1 MDFISFEDVITKI
14 QGVTHAKAVYNNEEL
29 EEVHII
35 ANTIRSPKQIVRDIE
50 SALLAIF
57 NYRIDRKLISI
68 AQIDTGET
76 KSIKRIRYE
85 GISLDIKD
93 NNVECEVRLIMN
105 DDEYKSTETAIGT
118 SVNRRKVVAKATI
131 SAIEDIIGKP
141 FIFDVEDIVINSI
154 REISYVT
161 VIINMINNTAEEVLI
176 GTAIIRNDMNEAI
189 AKATLDAINR
199 RIEK

>member
-14 QGVTHAKAVYNNEEL
+14 QGVTHSKVVYNDEEV

-57 NYRIDRKLISI
+57 DYRIDRKLISI

-85 GISLDIKD
+85 GISLD
-93 NNVECEVRLIMN
+93 VE
-105 DDEYKSTETAIGT
+105 
-118 SVNRRKVVAKATI
+118 
-131 SAIEDIIGKP
+131 
-141 FIFDVEDIVINSI
+141 
-154 REISYVT
+154 
-161 VIINMINNTAEEVLI
+161 
-176 GTAIIRNDMNEAI
+176 
-189 AKATLDAINR
+189 
-199 RIEK
+199 

>member
-14 QGVTHAKAVYNNEEL
+14 QGVTHSKVVYNDEEV

-57 NYRIDRKLISI
+57 DYRIDRKLISI

-85 GISLDIKD
+85 GISLEVKD
-93 NNVECEVRLIMN
+93 NNVRCEVRLTM
-105 DDEYKSTETAIGT
+105 DDDVYMSTETAIGT
-118 SVNRRKVVAKATI
+118 SINRRRVVAKATV
-131 SAIEDIIGKP
+131 SAVEEMIGQVSA
-141 FIFDVEDIVINSI
+141 FDVEDIVINSI
-154 REISYVT
+154 RDISYVT
-161 VIINMINNTAEEVLI
+161 VIVNMINDIAEEVLI
-176 GTAIIRNDMNEAI
+176 GTAIVRNDTNEAI

>member
-1 MDFISFEDVITKI
+1 MDFVSFEDVIAKI
-14 QGVTHAKAVYNNEEL
+14 QGVTHSKVVYNDEEV

-57 NYRIDRKLISI
+57 DYRIDRKLISI

-85 GISLDIKD
+85 GISLEVKD
-93 NNVECEVRLIMN
+93 NNVRCEVRLTM
-105 DDEYKSTETAIGT
+105 DDDVYMSTETAIGT
-118 SVNRRKVVAKATI
+118 SINRRRVVAKATV
-131 SAIEDIIGKP
+131 SAVEEMIGQVSA
-141 FIFDVEDIVINSI
+141 FDVEDIVINSI
-154 REISYVT
+154 RDISYVT
-161 VIINMINNTAEEVLI
+161 VIVNMINDVAEEVLI
-176 GTAIIRNDMNEAI
+176 GTAIVRNDINEAI

>member
-14 QGVTHAKAVYNNEEL
+14 QGVTHSKVLYNDEEV

-57 NYRIDRKLISI
+57 DYRIDRKLISI

-85 GISLDIKD
+85 GISLEVKD
-93 NNVECEVRLIMN
+93 NNVRCEVRLTM
-105 DDEYKSTETAIGT
+105 DDDVYMSTETAIGT
-118 SVNRRKVVAKATI
+118 SINRRRVVAKATV
-131 SAIEDIIGKP
+131 SAVEEMIGQVYA
-141 FIFDVEDIVINSI
+141 FDVEDIVINSI
-154 REISYVT
+154 RDISYVT
-161 VIINMINNTAEEVLI
+161 VIVNMINDVVEEVLI
-176 GTAIIRNDMNEAI
+176 GTAIVRNDMNEAI

>member
-1 MDFISFEDVITKI
+1 MDFVSFEDVITKI
-14 QGVTHAKAVYNNEEL
+14 QGVTHSKVVYNDEEV

-57 NYRIDRKLISI
+57 DYRIDRKLISI

-85 GISLDIKD
+85 GISLEVKD
-93 NNVECEVRLIMN
+93 NNVRCEVRLTM
-105 DDEYKSTETAIGT
+105 DDDVYMSTETAIGT
-118 SVNRRKVVAKATI
+118 SINRRRVVAKATV
-131 SAIEDIIGKP
+131 SAVEEMIGQVSA
-141 FIFDVEDIVINSI
+141 FDVEDIVINSI
-154 REISYVT
+154 RDISYVT
-161 VIINMINNTAEEVLI
+161 VIVNMINDIVEEVLI
-176 GTAIIRNDMNEAI
+176 GTAIVRNDTNEAI

>member
-14 QGVTHAKAVYNNEEL
+14 QGVTHAKVVYNNEEL

>member
-1 MDFISFEDVITKI
+1 MDFVSFEDVITKI
-14 QGVTHAKAVYNNEEL
+14 QGVTHSKVVYNDEEV

-57 NYRIDRKLISI
+57 DYRIDRKLISI

-85 GISLDIKD
+85 GISLEVKD
-93 NNVECEVRLIMN
+93 NNVRCEVRLTM
-105 DDEYKSTETAIGT
+105 DDDVYMSTETAIGT
-118 SVNRRKVVAKATI
+118 SINRRRVVAKATV
-131 SAIEDIIGKP
+131 SAVEEMIGQVSA
-141 FIFDVEDIVINSI
+141 FDVEDIVINSI
-154 REISYVT
+154 RDISYVT
-161 VIINMINNTAEEVLI
+161 VIVNMINDIAEEVLI
-176 GTAIIRNDMNEAI
+176 GTAIVRNDTNEAI

>member
-14 QGVTHAKAVYNNEEL
+14 QGVTHSKVVYNDEEV

-57 NYRIDRKLISI
+57 DYRIDRKLISI

-85 GISLDIKD
+85 GISLEVKD
-93 NNVECEVRLIMN
+93 NNVRCEVRLTM
-105 DDEYKSTETAIGT
+105 DDDVYMSTETAIGT
-118 SVNRRKVVAKATI
+118 SINRRRVVAKATV
-131 SAIEDIIGKP
+131 SAVEEMIGQVSA
-141 FIFDVEDIVINSI
+141 FDVEDIVINSI
-154 REISYVT
+154 RDISYVT
-161 VIINMINNTAEEVLI
+161 VIVNMINDIVEEVLI
-176 GTAIIRNDMNEAI
+176 GTAIVRNDTNEAI

>member
-14 QGVTHAKAVYNNEEL
+14 QGVTHSKVVYNDEEV

-57 NYRIDRKLISI
+57 DYRIDRKLISI

-85 GISLDIKD
+85 GISLEVKD
-93 NNVECEVRLIMN
+93 NNVRCEVRLTM
-105 DDEYKSTETAIGT
+105 DDDVYMSTETAIGT
-118 SVNRRKVVAKATI
+118 SINRRRVVAKATV
-131 SAIEDIIGKP
+131 SAVEEMIGQVYA
-141 FIFDVEDIVINSI
+141 FDVEDIVINSI
-154 REISYVT
+154 RDISYVT
-161 VIINMINNTAEEVLI
+161 VIVNMINDVVEEVLI
-176 GTAIIRNDMNEAI
+176 GTAIVRNDMNEAI

>member
-1 MDFISFEDVITKI
+1 MDFMSFEDVIAKI
-14 QGVTHAKAVYNNEEL
+14 QGVTHSKVVYNEEEV

-35 ANTIRSPKQIVRDIE
+35 ANTTRSPKQIVRDIE

-85 GISLDIKD
+85 GISLEVKD
-93 NNVECEVRLIMN
+93 NNVRCEIRLNMD
-105 DDEYKSTETAIGT
+105 DDEYTSTQTAIGT
-118 SVNRRKVVAKATI
+118 SINRLKVVAKATV
-131 SAIEDIIGKP
+131 SAVEEIIGQVSV
-141 FIFDVEDIVINSI
+141 FDVEDIVINSV
-154 REISYVT
+154 RDISYVT
-161 VIINMINNTAEEVLI
+161 VIVNMINDIAEEVLI
-176 GTAIIRNDMNEAI
+176 GTAIVRNDVNEAI

>member
-14 QGVTHAKAVYNNEEL
+14 QGVTHAKVVYNNEEL

-85 GISLDIKD
+85 GISLGVKD
-93 NNVECEVRLIMN
+93 NNVECEVRLAV
-105 DDEYKSTETAIGT
+105 DDKEYTSIETAIST
-118 SVNRRKVVAKATI
+118 SVNRRKVVAKATV
-131 SAIEDIIGKP
+131 SAIEEIIGQASV
-141 FIFDVEDIVINSI
+141 FDVEDIVINSI
-154 REISYVT
+154 RDISYVI

>member
-131 SAIEDIIGKP
+131 SAIEDIIGKSS
-141 FIFDVEDIVINSI
+141 IFDVEDIVINSI

>member
-1 MDFISFEDVITKI
+1 MDFMSFEDVIAKI
-14 QGVTHAKAVYNNEEL
+14 QGVTHSKVVYNEDEV

-35 ANTIRSPKQIVRDIE
+35 ANTTRSPKQIVRDIE

-57 NYRIDRKLISI
+57 NYRINRKLISI

-85 GISLDIKD
+85 GISLEVKD
-93 NNVECEVRLIMN
+93 NNVRCEIRLNMD
-105 DDEYKSTETAIGT
+105 DDEYTSTQTAIGT
-118 SVNRRKVVAKATI
+118 SINRLKVVATV
-131 SAIEDIIGKP
+131 SAVEEIIGQVSV
-141 FIFDVEDIVINSI
+141 FDVEDIVVNSI
-154 REISYVT
+154 RNISYVT
-161 VIINMINNTAEEVLI
+161 VIVNMINDIAEEVLI
-176 GTAIIRNDMNEAI
+176 GTAIVRNDVNEAI

>member
-14 QGVTHAKAVYNNEEL
+14 QGVTHAKVVYNNEEL

-57 NYRIDRKLISI
+57 DYRIDRKLISI

-85 GISLDIKD
+85 GISLEVKD
-93 NNVECEVRLIMN
+93 NNVRCEVRLTM
-105 DDEYKSTETAIGT
+105 DDDVYMSTETAIGT
-118 SVNRRKVVAKATI
+118 SINRRRVVAKATV
-131 SAIEDIIGKP
+131 SAVEEMIGQVSA
-141 FIFDVEDIVINSI
+141 FDVEDIVINSI
-154 REISYVT
+154 RDISYVT
-161 VIINMINNTAEEVLI
+161 VIVNMINDIAEEVLI
-176 GTAIIRNDMNEAI
+176 GTAIVRNDTNEAI

>member
-1 MDFISFEDVITKI
+1 MDFISFEDVIAKI
-14 QGVTHAKAVYNNEEL
+14 QGVTHSKVVYNDEEV

-57 NYRIDRKLISI
+57 DYRIDRKLISI

-85 GISLDIKD
+85 GISLEVKD
-93 NNVECEVRLIMN
+93 NNVRCEVRLTM
-105 DDEYKSTETAIGT
+105 DDNEYMSTETAIGT
-118 SVNRRKVVAKATI
+118 SINRRRVVAKATV
-131 SAIEDIIGKP
+131 SAVEEIIGQVYA
-141 FIFDVEDIVINSI
+141 FDVEDIVINSI
-154 REISYVT
+154 RDISYVT
-161 VIINMINNTAEEVLI
+161 VIVNMINDIAEEVLI
-176 GTAIIRNDMNEAI
+176 GTAIVRNDTNEAI

>member
-1 MDFISFEDVITKI
+1 MDFVSFEDVIAKI
-14 QGVTHAKAVYNNEEL
+14 QGVTHSKVVYNDEEV

-57 NYRIDRKLISI
+57 DYRIDRKLISI

-85 GISLDIKD
+85 GISLEVKD
-93 NNVECEVRLIMN
+93 NNVRCEVRLAM
-105 DDEYKSTETAIGT
+105 DDDVYMSTETAIGT
-118 SVNRRKVVAKATI
+118 SINRRRVVAKATV
-131 SAIEDIIGKP
+131 SAVEEMIGQVSA
-141 FIFDVEDIVINSI
+141 FDVEDIVINSI
-154 REISYVT
+154 RDISYVT
-161 VIINMINNTAEEVLI
+161 VIVNMINDVAEEVLI
-176 GTAIIRNDMNEAI
+176 GTAIVRNDMNEAI